1 MRYRVF
7 RALLLCMLTIS
18 LVGCETKA
26 IKREKREKKEKA
38 EEDIFNAET
47 EEEFMQAMQDY
58 AAEEGIEDYDES
70 NDASKK
76 YKKLKAG
83 KYKCDDTVL
92 NSRWADKYVQVCDVI
107 IQEYHNIPLT
117 EVIEK
122 FKKSKIKYYTD
133 FDPDALYSND
143 KIPTVT
149 LTNDYGQDVYL
160 SFRFPPDDGSTV
172 HKYGEGIFLS
182 IDFGDK
188 NQNITQN
195 SYICRGFRLDKTP
208 SKYTYEDID
217 NIIDPDMEQGETKN
231 RFVYDD
237 DLNGASDYEWY
248 YFDANSLELT
258 LHTLI
263 KNPYYEEDMF
273 QYQDTVVL
281 LKVDT
286 SNGNKFRVES
296 F

>member
-1 MRYRVF
+1 
-7 RALLLCMLTIS
+7 MLTIS

-26 IKREKREKKEKA
+26 IRREKKEKA
-38 EEDIFNAET
+38 EEDIYSAET
-47 EEEFMQAMQDY
+47 EEEFIQAMQDY
-58 AAEEGIEDYDES
+58 AAEEEIEDYDES
-70 NDASKK
+70 NDASSN
-76 YKKLKAG
+76 KKLKAG

-92 NSRWADKYVQVCDVI
+92 NSRWADRYVQVCDVI

-122 FKKSKIKYYTD
+122 FKKSKIKYDTD

-143 KIPTVT
+143 EYKTVT

-160 SFRFPPDDGSTV
+160 HFRFPPDDGSTV
-172 HKYGEGIFLS
+172 HKYGDGIFVS

-188 NQNITQN
+188 NQSITQN

-208 SKYTYEDID
+208 SDYTYEDID
-217 NIIDPDMEQGETKN
+217 SIVDPDMEQGETKN
-231 RFVYDD
+231 RIIFDD

-248 YFDANSLELT
+248 YFDADALELT
-258 LHTLI
+258 LHTVL
-263 KNPYYEEDMF
+263 KNPYYSPDTVSVYGEDNF
-273 QYQDTVVL
+273 QYQDIPVL

-286 SNGNKFRVES
+286 SNGNKFRVVS